1 MNDDE
6 LISTRL
12 GGKDFFKTSY
22 YKFEK
27 FSQIKKQYLKQA
39 PYPILDFGIGESD
52 QMPPIAVLDELTK
65 QAYIYENRVYAD
77 NGVEPFKEA
86 AKKHLKEIYQIDC
99 DKQHLAINHVIGAKS
114 ALCIIPFAFVS
125 DKDVVICTTPGYQV
139 LPTMAKWLKG
149 KIYEVPLTKQNQYLP
164 NLESIPVEI
173 YQKTKI
179 FLVNY
184 PNSPTGAIATKE
196 FYAQLLKK
204 AKQYGFLIV
213 NDCVYGPLTY
223 HTEPLSIFSIPD
235 SENYCIEVHSLSKAF
250 NMTGFRIGFMVAN
263 EKLMHIL
270 KEVKDN
276 MDSGQYIPIQYAAM
290 KAFENESHTLPQ
302 LKEHYYRRLTQVAAI
317 LNKHHLY
324 CKVPEATFY
333 LYVQIPSTFKTA
345 EDFTLY
351 LLYQAGIYTIP
362 WDEAE
367 PAVRFAMT
375 YPIQTTEHDFLVE
388 LDRRLSHLS
397 FFEKKE

>member
-1 MNDDE
+1 MNDNE

-77 NGVEPFKEA
+77 NGIELFKVA

-125 DKDVVICTTPGYQV
+125 DEDVVICTTPGYQV

-213 NDCVYGPLTY
+213 NDCVY
-223 HTEPLSIFSIPD
+223 
-235 SENYCIEVHSLSKAF
+235 
-250 NMTGFRIGFMVAN
+250 
-263 EKLMHIL
+263 
-270 KEVKDN
+270 
-276 MDSGQYIPIQYAAM
+276 
-290 KAFENESHTLPQ
+290 
-302 LKEHYYRRLTQVAAI
+302 
-317 LNKHHLY
+317 
-324 CKVPEATFY
+324 
-333 LYVQIPSTFKTA
+333 
-345 EDFTLY
+345 
-351 LLYQAGIYTIP
+351 
-362 WDEAE
+362 
-367 PAVRFAMT
+367 
-375 YPIQTTEHDFLVE
+375 
-388 LDRRLSHLS
+388 
-397 FFEKKE
+397 